1 MSEYLPKLQ
10 VLGGGLSAVIGEP
23 SVTDTNSDNSDT
35 TSSSRSSDE
44 TLRSSSNPNAIS
56 FAPIDSGLPSVLFVM
71 GANGMGK
78 TTTIGKIAN
87 RLREQNGQKVNNN
100 INSINDV
107 NEEFS
112 VYLCSHMSLCLAALV
127 VMITVIVAV

>member
-1 MSEYLPKLQ
+1 MSDDLPKLQ

-23 SVTDTNSDNSDT
+23 SVTDTNSDNSDI
-35 TSSSRSSDE
+35 TSSSSSDE

-56 FAPIDSGLPSVLFVM
+56 FAPIASGMPSVLFVM

-87 RLREQNGQKVNNN
+87 RLREQNGQKVIIIKSSYN
-100 INSINDV
+100 
-107 NEEFS
+107 
-112 VYLCSHMSLCLAALV
+112 
-127 VMITVIVAV
+127 IVAE